1 MYRMNI
7 FTKVVSLILFLF
19 TPILFLYFFS
29 NYVSN
34 EAASTEIKR
43 LNKEQLLFFVN
54 QLETNMEHLSSV
66 SISLLR
72 DPNVR
77 DLKNIHFIDDPFR
90 YIQMKEAVS
99 KTIELQKLANHWE
112 SDIVVFSPESEELL
126 STSSSSFNIQTLDE
140 HQLNHWIYHTITSTK
155 TKQDY
160 FSWYTVD
167 PWLAQKN
174 VANANLMIGVS
185 FSEEHLINMLD
196 QFKESGREDPFFYH
210 SDYSPIVNRT
220 ANASMIQKVIEQ
232 LPLDKNVPKNGEQIV
247 EYEKEKYLLSYVQS
261 EKLGW
266 YLVDY
271 VPLKRL
277 LLPIQSS
284 QKLFYISI
292 SVLLIAGII
301 AAFMLY
307 RHVHIPITKLIHGV
321 QSIHQGS
328 YSTRIS
334 ELHKNEFGYLIQSFN
349 EMAEQI
355 QYLFEKIYEEKIRA
369 KEATLKQLQSQI
381 NPHFLYNCLFFIKNM
396 AKLGKEKALIEM
408 IHNLSEYYRYTT
420 RVDKEIVTV
429 KDEID
434 FVQNYLNIHTLRME
448 RIQYHISIPDE
459 MLKEKFLRLT
469 LQPIVENAIVH
480 GIEPKMGEGFI
491 CITGK
496 KEGDQNQLIVE
507 DNGLGLGSEQLAAL
521 KEQLSSSVNKGENYG
536 IWNVRQRLLLQ
547 YGKSSGIKVTSS
559 KSGGL
564 RVSLFW
570 SSNGE

>member
-1 MYRMNI
+1 
-7 FTKVVSLILFLF
+7 
-19 TPILFLYFFS
+19 
-29 NYVSN
+29 
-34 EAASTEIKR
+34 
-43 LNKEQLLFFVN
+43 
-54 QLETNMEHLSSV
+54 
-66 SISLLR
+66 
-72 DPNVR
+72 
-77 DLKNIHFIDDPFR
+77 
-90 YIQMKEAVS
+90 
-99 KTIELQKLANHWE
+99 
-112 SDIVVFSPESEELL
+112 
-126 STSSSSFNIQTLDE
+126 
-140 HQLNHWIYHTITSTK
+140 
-155 TKQDY
+155 
-160 FSWYTVD
+160 
-167 PWLAQKN
+167 
-174 VANANLMIGVS
+174 
-185 FSEEHLINMLD
+185 
-196 QFKESGREDPFFYH
+196 
-210 SDYSPIVNRT
+210 
-220 ANASMIQKVIEQ
+220 
-232 LPLDKNVPKNGEQIV
+232 
-247 EYEKEKYLLSYVQS
+247 
-261 EKLGW
+261 
-266 YLVDY
+266 
-271 VPLKRL
+271 
-277 LLPIQSS
+277 
-284 QKLFYISI
+284 
-292 SVLLIAGII
+292 
-301 AAFMLY
+301 
-307 RHVHIPITKLIHGV
+307 
-321 QSIHQGS
+321 
-328 YSTRIS
+328 
-334 ELHKNEFGYLIQSFN
+334 
-349 EMAEQI
+349 
-355 QYLFEKIYEEKIRA
+355 
-369 KEATLKQLQSQI
+369 
-381 NPHFLYNCLFFIKNM
+381 M